1 MLHIGPNSGPPPP
14 LSAGKAKCLTPL
26 YIPTRRFAS
35 TYNLAASDAK
45 QRKPHSVQYKDFN
58 LPLVFSSDSLWHT
71 PMRSFFRSFL
81 RRRPLKTAPAST
93 PPPQNQIATRA
104 MSGGMTA
111 AVIYAASVSSPKALG
126 AVPEDSA
133 TKAHHAKDG
142 KGFVNPWPSW
152 VDFNPV
158 TIGGTMIWF
167 ATFHPNKT
175 ILIQRVE
182 SKTHKKSKQNS

>member
-1 MLHIGPNSGPPPP
+1 
-14 LSAGKAKCLTPL
+14 
-26 YIPTRRFAS
+26 
-35 TYNLAASDAK
+35 
-45 QRKPHSVQYKDFN
+45 
-58 LPLVFSSDSLWHT
+58 
-71 PMRSFFRSFL
+71 
-81 RRRPLKTAPAST
+81 
-93 PPPQNQIATRA
+93 

-158 TIGGTMIWF
+158 TIGGTLIWF
-167 ATFHPNKT
+167 ALLPPA
-175 ILIQRVE
+175 LINLLRRAE
-182 SKTHKKSKQNS
+182 SKIHKEIEQDS